1 MFFGQNNPSLPPDYQ
16 LVCSLKEIQSYSF
29 FMKANVDKLERNYID
44 IWGLGAIAPRSQ
56 RHFKESDK
64 MEA

>member
-1 MFFGQNNPSLPPDYQ
+1 MYIIY
-16 LVCSLKEIQSYSF
+16 LKAY
-29 FMKANVDKLERNYID
+29 VVKLERNDID
-44 IWGLGAIAPRSQ
+44 IWGLGAKAPRSQ